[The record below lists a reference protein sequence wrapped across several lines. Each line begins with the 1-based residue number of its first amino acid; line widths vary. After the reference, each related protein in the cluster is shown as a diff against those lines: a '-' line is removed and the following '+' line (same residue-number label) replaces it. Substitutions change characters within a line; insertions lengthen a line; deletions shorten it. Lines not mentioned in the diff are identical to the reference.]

1 MNKYFWLRINI
12 LNGSPIFAMLV
23 TCICV
28 TLKVFFIR
36 LRVEIVF
43 ELYIISLNVRDLNI
57 CDN

>member
-23 TCICV
+23 TCMCNI
-28 TLKVFFIR
+28 KSFFFIR

-43 ELYIISLNVRDLNI
+43 ELYIISLNVRNLNI